1 MKFSLGRRLE
11 SNAVPCVLVNA
22 AMPIT
27 LGPSRPSRATHAITP
42 AVGWRPLGMGLL
54 LIFLVALIYWAS
66 VQVPFQFDDEPAVV
80 YNPTIRQLWPLG
92 PVLQPPLD
100 GAGVTGRPLVNLSL
114 AINYAWG
121 GLAVQGYHV
130 MNLLLH
136 GLTSLTLWGILRRTL
151 RRPAVPIFYREHAES
166 LAGSSALLWSVHP
179 LLSESVICVV
189 QRNEIMGGLFYLLTL
204 YGFIRSA
211 TSAENAGG
219 SERGAAIFWAGVAVT
234 SCLLGMA
241 SKEIMATAPFIVLL
255 YDRTFVAGSFAAALR
270 GRARFYLWL
279 AATWLLLAWL
289 MLGNNQRAGAVG
301 FGLGVSGWDY
311 LLTQC
316 RALVIYLRLSLWPH
330 PLVLDYGTDI
340 VHSWREVWW
349 QGLVVL
355 TLLLGTLVALWR
367 RPILGFLGAWFFV
380 ILAPSSSFIPLT
392 TQTIAEHRMYL
403 PLLAVIILGLALLN
417 KIAGRYYVILVSL
430 LALFLG
436 GATYFR
442 QQIYQSELSLWADT
456 VVGAPNNQR
465 AHLNLG
471 QILYQRGRFSE
482 AEQHFTTALRLKPA
496 YAEAHYNLGLT
507 NMKLDRRV
515 EAIAQFEA
523 ALQLVPDY
531 AVAHNDLAIALV
543 QTGQIA
549 AAQLHFEGALQ
560 ARPDFAGAHFNL
572 ANLLLRLGQPAEAVI
587 HYQAAREQ
595 SADVAEY
602 HSNLAIALM
611 QTGRPA
617 EALTEYEA
625 ALHLAP
631 TSPEIQL
638 QLALA
643 LASLGRLREAVD
655 HAAEAVKLRP
665 DFLPASHY
673 LSEMRADLIR
683 TEAQAKR

>member
-1 MKFSLGRRLE
+1 MPTNL
-11 SNAVPCVLVNA
+11 VPS
-22 AMPIT
+22 
-27 LGPSRPSRATHAITP
+27 GPSRANPATTRM
-42 AVGWRPLGMGLL
+42 VGWRAVGAGWL
-54 LIFLVALIYWAS
+54 LIFSVMVVYWTS
-66 VQVPFQFDDEPAVV
+66 LWVPFQFDDQPAVL
-80 YNPTIRQLWPLG
+80 YNSTIRQLWPLG
-92 PVLQPPLD
+92 PVLQPPAD

-121 GLAVQGYHV
+121 GLAVPGYHI

-136 GLTSLTLWGILRRTL
+136 GLTSLTLWGVLRRTL
-151 RRPAVPIFYREHAES
+151 CRPMVPIKYRDHAES
-166 LAGSSALLWSVHP
+166 LAGSIALCWAVHP
-179 LLSESVICVV
+179 LLTESVVCVV

-211 TSAENAGG
+211 TSAEPAGG
-219 SERGAAIFWAGVAVT
+219 GERGTAIFWAGVAVA
-234 SCLLGMA
+234 SCLSGMA
-241 SKEIMATAPFIVLL
+241 SKEIMATAPFMVLL
-255 YDRTFVAGSFAAALR
+255 YDRTFVAGSFSSALKQR
-270 GRARFYLWL
+270 SRFYLSL
-279 AATWLLLAWL
+279 AATWALLAWL
-289 MLGNNQRAGAVG
+289 MLGNNQRDGIVG
-301 FGLGVSGWDY
+301 FGLGVSGWEY

-330 PLVLDYGTDI
+330 PLVLDYGPDM
-340 VHSWREVWW
+340 VHGWREVWW
-349 QGLVVL
+349 QGMIVVS
-355 TLLLGTLVALWR
+355 LLLGTLVALWR
-367 RPILGFLGAWFFV
+367 RPVLGFVGAWFFV

-403 PLLAVIILGLALLN
+403 PLLAVIILAVACLYN
-417 KIAGRYYVILVSL
+417 IAGRHSIILVGL
-430 LALFLG
+430 LALILG

-465 AHLNLG
+465 AHLNFG
-471 QILYQRGRFSE
+471 QSLYRVGRFSE

-507 NMKLDRRV
+507 KMKLARPV
-515 EAIAQFEA
+515 EAITQFEA

-531 AVAHNDLAIALV
+531 AVAHNDLGIALV

-549 AAQLHFEGALQ
+549 AAQLHFESALQ
-560 ARPDFAGAHFNL
+560 ARADFAGAHFNL

-587 HYQAAREQ
+587 HYQAARRQ
-595 SADVAEY
+595 SAEAVEY

-617 EALTEYEA
+617 EAVTAYEA
-625 ALHLAP
+625 ALRLAP

-638 QLALA
+638 HLALA
-643 LASLGRLREAVD
+643 LASLGRLREAVE

-665 DFLPASHY
+665 DFLPAVHY
-673 LSEMRADLIR
+673 LSEMKADLLKM
-683 TEAQAKR
+683 EAKAKR

>member
-1 MKFSLGRRLE
+1 MSRLFHFLDRHSRWAMGGVILTAVALAYHHSLR
-11 SNAVPCVLVNA
+11 VPFLFDD
-22 AMPIT
+22 
-27 LGPSRPSRATHAITP
+27 GP
-42 AVGWRPLGMGLL
+42 AVLR
-54 LIFLVALIYWAS
+54 
-66 VQVPFQFDDEPAVV
+66 
-80 YNPTIRQLWPLG
+80 NPTIRQLWPLG

-136 GLTSLTLWGILRRTL
+136 GLTSLTLWGVLRRTL

-219 SERGAAIFWAGVAVT
+219 SERGSAIFWAGVAVT

-270 GRARFYLWL
+270 RRARFYLWL

-392 TQTIAEHRMYL
+392 TQPMAEHRMYL
-403 PLLAVIILGLALLN
+403 PLVTVLVLLMVIGLHWLSRGRFLVVLFIALTLGVTTDFRNQLYGDEERLWRDLLIKQPDNARAYASLAHYLVGQQRWVEAAGYYEQGLRLRPDYADAQSDYANVLLRLGRREAAIIHYQEARRLKPADETIQFNLGLALVQSARPSEARDVFK
-417 KIAGRYYVILVSL
+417 KILTHDSGRMSAALYYQLGNVLLDLDQGAESAVAYRQAL
-430 LALFLG
+430 ERAPHYPEAHHNLAL
-436 GATYFR
+436 
-442 QQIYQSELSLWADT
+442 
-456 VVGAPNNQR
+456 
-465 AHLNLG
+465 
-471 QILYQRGRFSE
+471 
-482 AEQHFTTALRLKPA
+482 
-496 YAEAHYNLGLT
+496 
-507 NMKLDRRV
+507 
-515 EAIAQFEA
+515 
-523 ALQLVPDY
+523 
-531 AVAHNDLAIALV
+531 ALV
-543 QTGQIA
+543 
-549 AAQLHFEGALQ
+549 
-560 ARPDFAGAHFNL
+560 
-572 ANLLLRLGQPAEAVI
+572 RL
-587 HYQAAREQ
+587 
-595 SADVAEY
+595 
-602 HSNLAIALM
+602 
-611 QTGRPA
+611 GRPA
-617 EALTEYEA
+617 EAIPHYEVALRQLTNSA
-625 ALHLAP
+625 QAHHN
-631 TSPEIQL
+631 
-638 QLALA
+638 LALA
-643 LASLGRLREAVD
+643 LEQIGRVIEAIAQDEAALRIA
-655 HAAEAVKLRP
+655 P
-665 DFLPASHY
+665 DFMVAREHRERLQ
-673 LSEMRADLIR
+673 RR
-683 TEAQAKR
+683 